1 MRENVGVLEYFDDF
15 LDTTLKIQSMK
26 EIIGKLNFMK
36 RKNFCST
43 KDSVNR
49 IGRQATHQDKMFTK
63 DISDNCYGKY
73 TKNS

>member
-1 MRENVGVLEYFDDF
+1 MRENVDVLEYFDDF

-26 EIIGKLNFMK
+26 EIIGKLNFLK

-49 IGRQATHQDKMFTK
+49 ISRQATHQEKMFTK
-63 DISDNCYGKY
+63 DISDNCYCKY

>member
-1 MRENVGVLEYFDDF
+1 MRENVDVLEYFDDF

-36 RKNFCST
+36 RKNLST

-49 IGRQATHQDKMFTK
+49 ISRQATHQEKMFTK
-63 DISDNCYGKY
+63 DISDNCYCKY

>member
-1 MRENVGVLEYFDDF
+1 MRENVDILEYFDDF

-26 EIIGKLNFMK
+26 EIIGKLNFLK

-43 KDSVNR
+43 KD
-49 IGRQATHQDKMFTK
+49 
-63 DISDNCYGKY
+63 ISDNCYCKY